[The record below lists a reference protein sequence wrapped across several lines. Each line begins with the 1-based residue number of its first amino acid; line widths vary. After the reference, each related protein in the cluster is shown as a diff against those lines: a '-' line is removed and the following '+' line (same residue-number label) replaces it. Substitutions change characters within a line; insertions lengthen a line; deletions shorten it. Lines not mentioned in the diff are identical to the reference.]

1 MTMQWSTFWKRLSI
15 GVLLAFALFMSV
27 LAYRLDMALKA
38 TQTALGNCERL
49 ENLEQIV
56 ESDYYEE
63 VDTEELM
70 DGALKGYMSALEDPY
85 SGYLTPEEYQQWQSN
100 EAGVSVGIGVT
111 ITLTEDGSG
120 LQIVSVEDASPAKM
134 AGLQTDDVI
143 TAVDGESVA
152 DLGYQEAV
160 NRVRGEV
167 GTGVELTVQRGE
179 TKLKKTIQRQ
189 EIEMVSAYGVMLE
202 NQIGYIRIASF
213 KENTVEQFQTALQN
227 LLKKGAKALV
237 FDVRENGGGLV
248 VALEKIVDPL
258 LPEGDIATATYHDG
272 ETKLLVHSDANELH
286 LPMMVL
292 VNGNTASA
300 AELFTASLKDFGKA
314 EIIGEQTF
322 GKGIMQNT
330 VEMKDGGAVTLTVAT
345 YQTTKGE
352 CYHGVGITPDV
363 IIQQDY
369 ETIDFDH
376 PDPDHDAQL
385 QQAMELLAEKIK

>member
-1 MTMQWSTFWKRLSI
+1 MQWNIFWKRLLI
-15 GVLLAFALFMSV
+15 GVLLAFAVFMSL
-27 LAYRLDMALKA
+27 LAYRLGAALKA
-38 TQTALGNCERL
+38 TQTALGDCERL
-49 ENLEQIV
+49 EDLQQVV
-56 ESDYYEE
+56 ESDYYEK
-63 VDTEELM
+63 VDTETLM
-70 DGALKGYMSALEDPY
+70 DGALKGYVSALEDPY
-85 SGYLTPEEYQQWQSN
+85 SGYLTPGEYQQWQSN

-111 ITLTEDGSG
+111 VTLTEDGSG
-120 LQIVSVEDASPAKM
+120 LQIVSVEDPSPAKL
-134 AGLQTDDVI
+134 AGLQVDDVI
-143 TAVDGESVA
+143 TGVDGETVA

-167 GTGVELTVQRGE
+167 DTSVELTVQRGE
-179 TKLKKTIQRQ
+179 TEWKKTVQRK
-189 EIEMVSAYGVMLE
+189 EIEVVSAYGVMLE

-227 LLKKGAKALV
+227 LLKNGAKALV
-237 FDVRENGGGLV
+237 FDVREDGGGLV
-248 VALEKIVDPL
+248 AALEKIVDPL
-258 LPEGDIATATYHDG
+258 LPEGDIATATYNNG
-272 ETKLLVHSDANELH
+272 ETKLLVHSDANELQ

-314 EIIGEQTF
+314 EVIGEQTF

-345 YQTTKGE
+345 YQTTRGE

-363 IIQQDY
+363 VIKEDY

-376 PDPDHDAQL
+376 PNPDNDAQL
-385 QQAMELLAEKIK
+385 KQAMELLDKKMH

>member
-1 MTMQWSTFWKRLSI
+1 MQWNIFWKRLLI
-15 GVLLAFALFMSV
+15 GVLLAFAVFMSL
-27 LAYRLDMALKA
+27 LAYRLGAALKA
-38 TQTALGNCERL
+38 TQTALGDCERL
-49 ENLEQIV
+49 EDLQQVV
-56 ESDYYEE
+56 ESDYYEK
-63 VDTEELM
+63 VDTETLM
-70 DGALKGYMSALEDPY
+70 DGALKGYVSALEDPY
-85 SGYLTPEEYQQWQSN
+85 SGYLTPGEYQQWQSN

-111 ITLTEDGSG
+111 VTLTEDGSG
-120 LQIVSVEDASPAKM
+120 LQIVSVEDPSPAKL
-134 AGLQTDDVI
+134 AGLQVDDVI
-143 TAVDGESVA
+143 TGVDGETVA

-167 GTGVELTVQRGE
+167 DTSVELTVQRGE
-179 TKLKKTIQRQ
+179 TEWKKTVQRK
-189 EIEMVSAYGVMLE
+189 EIEVVSAYGVMLE

-227 LLKKGAKALV
+227 LLKNGAKALV
-237 FDVRENGGGLV
+237 FDVREDGGGLV
-248 VALEKIVDPL
+248 AALEKIVDPL
-258 LPEGDIATATYHDG
+258 LPEGDIATATYNNG
-272 ETKLLVHSDANELH
+272 ETKLLVHSDANELQ

-314 EIIGEQTF
+314 EVIGEQTF

-345 YQTTKGE
+345 YQTTRGE

-363 IIQQDY
+363 VIKEDY

-376 PDPDHDAQL
+376 PNPDNDAQL
-385 QQAMELLAEKIK
+385 KQAMELLEKKMH

>member
-1 MTMQWSTFWKRLSI
+1 MQWNIFWKRLLI
-15 GVLLAFALFMSV
+15 GVLLAFAVFMSL
-27 LAYRLDMALKA
+27 LAYRLGAALKA
-38 TQTALGNCERL
+38 TQTALGDCERL
-49 ENLEQIV
+49 EDLQQVV
-56 ESDYYEE
+56 ESDYYEK
-63 VDTEELM
+63 VDTETLM
-70 DGALKGYMSALEDPY
+70 DGALKGYVSALEDPY
-85 SGYLTPEEYQQWQSN
+85 SGYLTPGEYQQWQSN

-111 ITLTEDGSG
+111 VTLTEDGSG
-120 LQIVSVEDASPAKM
+120 LQIVSVEEPSPAKL
-134 AGLQTDDVI
+134 AGLQVDDVI
-143 TAVDGESVA
+143 TGVDGETVA

-167 GTGVELTVQRGE
+167 DTSVELTVQRGE
-179 TKLKKTIQRQ
+179 TEWKKTVQRK
-189 EIEMVSAYGVMLE
+189 EIEVVSAYGVMLE

-227 LLKKGAKALV
+227 LLKNGAKALV
-237 FDVRENGGGLV
+237 FDVREDGGGLV
-248 VALEKIVDPL
+248 AALEKIVDPL
-258 LPEGDIATATYHDG
+258 LPEGDIATATYNNG
-272 ETKLLVHSDANELH
+272 ETKLLVHSDANELQ

-314 EIIGEQTF
+314 EVIGEQTF

-345 YQTTKGE
+345 YQTTRGE

-363 IIQQDY
+363 VIKEDY

-376 PDPDHDAQL
+376 PNPDNDAQL
-385 QQAMELLAEKIK
+385 KQAMELLEKKMH

>member
-1 MTMQWSTFWKRLSI
+1 MTMQRSIFWKRLLI
-15 GVLLAFALFMSV
+15 GVLLAFLLFTSV
-27 LAYRLDMALKA
+27 LAYRLCVELKA
-38 TQTALGNCERL
+38 AQTALENCKRL

-70 DGALKGYMSALEDPY
+70 DGALKGYVSALEDPY
-85 SGYLTPEEYQQWQSN
+85 SGYLTPTEYQQWKSN

-111 ITLTEDGSG
+111 VTLTEDGSG
-120 LQIVSVEDASPAKM
+120 LQIISVEDASPAKM
-134 AGLQTDDVI
+134 AGLQADDVI
-143 TAVDGESVA
+143 TTVDGECVA
-152 DLGYQEAV
+152 DLGYQESV

-167 GTGVELTVQRGE
+167 GISVELTVQRGE
-179 TKLKKTIQRQ
+179 TVLKKTIQRQ
-189 EIEMVSAYGVMLE
+189 EMEVVSAYGVMLE

-258 LPEGDIATATYHDG
+258 LPEGDIATATYQNG
-272 ETKLLVHSDANELH
+272 ETKLLVRSDANELH

-300 AELFTASLKDFGKA
+300 AELFTASLKDFDKA

-352 CYHGVGITPDV
+352 CYHEVGITPDV

-376 PDPDHDAQL
+376 PNPEQDTQL
-385 QQAMELLAEKIK
+385 QQAMELLNEKIK

>member
-1 MTMQWSTFWKRLSI
+1 MQWNIFWKRLLI
-15 GVLLAFALFMSV
+15 GVLLAFAVFMSL
-27 LAYRLDMALKA
+27 LAYRLGVALKA
-38 TQTALGNCERL
+38 TQTALGDCERL
-49 ENLEQIV
+49 ENLQQVV
-56 ESDYYEE
+56 ESDYYEK
-63 VDTEELM
+63 VDTETLM
-70 DGALKGYMSALEDPY
+70 DGALKGYVSALEDPY
-85 SGYLTPEEYQQWQSN
+85 SGYLTPGEYQQWQSN

-111 ITLTEDGSG
+111 VTLTEDGSG
-120 LQIVSVEDASPAKM
+120 LQIVSVEDPSPAKL
-134 AGLQTDDVI
+134 AGLQVDDVI
-143 TAVDGESVA
+143 TGVDGETVA

-167 GTGVELTVQRGE
+167 DTSVELTVQRGE
-179 TKLKKTIQRQ
+179 TEWKKTVQRK
-189 EIEMVSAYGVMLE
+189 EIEVVSAYGVMLK

-227 LLKKGAKALV
+227 LLKNGAKALV
-237 FDVRENGGGLV
+237 FDVREDGGGLV
-248 VALEKIVDPL
+248 AALEKIVDPL
-258 LPEGDIATATYHDG
+258 LPEGDIATATYNNG
-272 ETKLLVHSDANELH
+272 ETKLLVHSDANELQ

-314 EIIGEQTF
+314 EVIGEQTF

-345 YQTTKGE
+345 YQTTRGE

-363 IIQQDY
+363 VIKEDY

-376 PDPDHDAQL
+376 PNPDNDAQL
-385 QQAMELLAEKIK
+385 KQAMELLDGKLE

>member
-1 MTMQWSTFWKRLSI
+1 
-15 GVLLAFALFMSV
+15 
-27 LAYRLDMALKA
+27 
-38 TQTALGNCERL
+38 
-49 ENLEQIV
+49 
-56 ESDYYEE
+56 
-63 VDTEELM
+63 M
-70 DGALKGYMSALEDPY
+70 DGALKGYVSALEDPY
-85 SGYLTPEEYQQWQSN
+85 SGYLTPGEYQQWQSN

-111 ITLTEDGSG
+111 VTLTEDGSG
-120 LQIVSVEDASPAKM
+120 LQIVSVEEPSPAKL
-134 AGLQTDDVI
+134 AGLQVDDVI
-143 TAVDGESVA
+143 TGVDGETVA

-167 GTGVELTVQRGE
+167 DTSVELTVQRGE
-179 TKLKKTIQRQ
+179 TEWKKTVQRK
-189 EIEMVSAYGVMLE
+189 EIEVVSAYGVMLE

-227 LLKKGAKALV
+227 LLKNGAKALV
-237 FDVRENGGGLV
+237 FDVREDGGGLV
-248 VALEKIVDPL
+248 AALEKIVDPL
-258 LPEGDIATATYHDG
+258 LPEGDIATATYNNG
-272 ETKLLVHSDANELH
+272 ETKLLVHSDANELQ

-314 EIIGEQTF
+314 EVIGEQTF

-345 YQTTKGE
+345 YQTTRGE

-363 IIQQDY
+363 VIKEDY

-376 PDPDHDAQL
+376 PNPDNDAQL
-385 QQAMELLAEKIK
+385 KQAMELLEKKMH

>member
-1 MTMQWSTFWKRLSI
+1 MRWNIFWKRMLI
-15 GVLLAFALFMSV
+15 GVLLAFAVFMSL
-27 LAYRLDMALKA
+27 LAYRLGVALKA
-38 TQTALGNCERL
+38 TQTALGDCERL
-49 ENLEQIV
+49 ENLEQVV

-63 VDTEELM
+63 VDTETLM
-70 DGALKGYMSALEDPY
+70 DGALKGYVSALEDPY
-85 SGYLTPEEYQQWQSN
+85 SGYLTPGEYQQWQSN

-111 ITLTEDGSG
+111 VTLTEDGSG
-120 LQIVSVEDASPAKM
+120 LQIISLEDPSPAKL

-143 TAVDGESVA
+143 TAVDDETVA

-167 GTGVELTVQRGE
+167 DTSVELTVQRGE
-179 TKLKKTIQRQ
+179 TELKKTVLRK
-189 EIEMVSAYGVMLE
+189 EIELISAYGVMLE
-202 NQIGYIRIASF
+202 NQVGYIRIASF
-213 KENTVEQFQTALQN
+213 KENTVEQFQAALQN
-227 LLKKGAKALV
+227 LLKGGAKALV

-248 VALEKIVDPL
+248 AALERIVDPL
-258 LPEGDIATATYHDG
+258 LPEGDIATATYNNG
-272 ETKLLVHSDANELH
+272 ETKLLVHSDANELQ

-314 EIIGEQTF
+314 EVIGEQTF

-352 CYHGVGITPDV
+352 CYHKVGITPDV
-363 IIQQDY
+363 IIQEDY

-376 PDPDHDAQL
+376 PNPDNDTQL
-385 QQAMELLAEKIK
+385 KQAMELLETQMH